1 MFYQIYYMTLLKD
14 ILEVSIDGKHKN
26 GIKKQSQILQL
37 LFVVVERNQF
47 STAMDSGS
55 QSNKQYVYGQLCTM
69 LVSAFHNI
77 NSQ

>member
-37 LFVVVERNQF
+37 LFLVVERNQF
-47 STAMDSGS
+47 SSAMDSA
-55 QSNKQYVYGQLCTM
+55 C
-69 LVSAFHNI
+69 
-77 NSQ
+77 